1 VRRAVAAVSLLVCAA
16 CAASEPAATVQP
28 SEGRSLLPPSASPGS
43 PEPPPSDGARDGSTA
58 GGADAGG
65 SGNPAPAPGGAGA
78 AAVPTKA
85 PTPKPTKKPTEPAIS
100 GSVVAGGQ
108 PVTDAQ
114 VTISG
119 DGYHHNTTTSS
130 QGRFR
135 SATPP
140 GTYTVAAS
148 SPSVSGCSPR
158 TVTVEPNAVSQ
169 VTITCAS

>member
-1 VRRAVAAVSLLVCAA
+1 MRRAVAAALLLLAAA
-16 CAASEPAATVQP
+16 CGTAEPAATVGP
-28 SEGRSLLPPSASPGS
+28 SEGRSLLPPSSSPGS
-43 PEPPPSDGARDGSTA
+43 PEPSPSDGAGGGATA
-58 GGADAGG
+58 GGADTGT
-65 SGNPAPAPGGAGA
+65 NPAPAPAQGAGA
-78 AAVPTKA
+78 PAAPTKA
-85 PTPKPTKKPTEPAIS
+85 PTPKPTKKPTEPAIA
-100 GSVVAGGQ
+100 GEVLAGGE

-148 SPSVSGCSPR
+148 SPSVGGCGPR
-158 TVTVEPNAVSQ
+158 TVTVKPNEASH
-169 VTITCAS
+169 VTITCDP